1 MHKRSNIFKPLA
13 IATHTAIGTYNNKSY
28 RASRKKPFPFVKVQ
42 MTIRN
47 KKNHF
52 PYSCRCGNNSYAH
65 S

>member
-42 MTIRN
+42 MT
-47 KKNHF
+47 KE
-52 PYSCRCGNNSYAH
+52 
-65 S
+65 